1 MDDKTPPPLRP
12 VSGKCYTYDVTSVL
26 KTLAATM
33 SAALLAWAAP
43 AQPEPPLV
51 SAADFLSGK
60 YDMTAIRAECTVRD
74 AFRDEINP
82 KYVYLVLLWDGEI
95 VYAAFPAADI
105 PDEAILS
112 LVGAGV
118 VVTGTPIPRLYDQ
131 REKLGR
137 NLQIPDSH
145 AIVVR
150 RKSAADTFDAPD
162 VTTLDGVPPLELQH
176 LDRHGFSGV
185 VLAVWERKNVL
196 LRGKG
201 RTGRDELVT
210 VRLASDSAPKY
221 GEYVHVSGFPG
232 TDLHHYT
239 LVRAWW
245 TAAAQPAMRPEEA
258 EDTSAKALT
267 TDTEGRTMFRN
278 EMHGRPVRLRGIVRT
293 GVGADGLFLMES
305 DGIVVPVYAA
315 AAAEYAHT
323 IETGC
328 TVEAAGT
335 CIMDIEDWQSNS
347 VVPQIRRFF
356 LVARVPSDIRIVAH
370 PPWWTAARLLA
381 VIGALLVALAAILV
395 WNAALSRSAARKGR
409 ELYRMQIE
417 RVKADLRTE
426 ERTRLAVELH
436 DTLAQNLT
444 GVSMEL
450 AAGHVDIAAK
460 TLKSCRDELR
470 DCLWDLRSRALE
482 EPDMTQAV
490 LKTLRPHIG
499 ETRVSVRFSVPRGKL
514 SDKTVHALLRSIRE
528 LVVNALR
535 HGGATDIKVAGAL
548 EGEHLVCSVTDNGS
562 GFDPA
567 SAPGVLQG
575 HFGLQGIRERIDALG
590 GEFTIEST
598 PDKGTKARMKI

>member
-1 MDDKTPPPLRP
+1 MN
-12 VSGKCYTYDVTSVL
+12 SIL
-26 KTLAATM
+26 KNLIAAAC
-33 SAALLAWAAP
+33 AALLAGTAT
-43 AQPEPPLV
+43 AQTLPPLI
-51 SAADFLSGK
+51 SADEFLSGQ
-60 YDMTAIRAECTVRD
+60 YDMTPIRAECIVRD

-82 KYVYLVLLWDGEI
+82 DYIYLVLLWDGEI
-95 VYAAFPAADI
+95 IYAAFPADDI
-105 PDEAILS
+105 TDETITSFL
-112 LVGAGV
+112 GAGIIA
-118 VVTGTPIPRLYDQ
+118 TGTPIPRLYGQ

-137 NLQIPDSH
+137 NLQIQSSN
-145 AIVVR
+145 AIVIH
-150 RKSAADTFDAPD
+150 RKPATDIFSVPD
-162 VTTLDGVPPLELQH
+162 VTRLEGTAPSELQH
-176 LDRHGFSGV
+176 RDRHGFSGI
-185 VLAVWERKNVL
+185 VLAVWKKNNVL
-196 LRGKG
+196 LLGKG
-201 RTGRDELVT
+201 TAGKDELVIA
-210 VRLASDSAPKY
+210 RLATDNVPKY
-221 GEYVHVSGFPG
+221 GEHIYVSGFPG

-239 LVRAWW
+239 LSRAWW
-245 TAAAQPAMRPEEA
+245 TRTREKPAPPEEA
-258 EDTSAKALT
+258 AQSSARTLT
-267 TDTEGRTMFRN
+267 TDTEGRPRFRFD
-278 EMHGRPVRLRGIVRT
+278 MHGRPVKMRGIVRT
-293 GVGADGLFLMES
+293 TVDEDGLFMIENEGLL
-305 DGIVVPVYAA
+305 VPVYASA
-315 AAAEYAHT
+315 ALEKTAEMEIGCT
-323 IETGC
+323 IE
-328 TVEAAGT
+328 VVGT
-335 CIMDIEDWQSNS
+335 CVMDIEDWRVNS
-347 VVPQIRRFF
+347 VFPQIHRFL
-356 LVARVPSDIRIVAH
+356 LVTRTPSDIQIVAW
-370 PPWWTAARLLA
+370 PPWWTTERILW
-381 VIGALLVALAAILV
+381 VIGALLGGIIAILV

-470 DCLWDLRSRALE
+470 DCLWDLRSQALE

-499 ETRVSVRFSVPRGKL
+499 ETHVSVRFSVPRGKL

-548 EGEHLVCSVTDNGS
+548 EGEHLICSVTDNGS

>member
-1 MDDKTPPPLRP
+1 MTAFLQS

-26 KTLAATM
+26 KTLATALCAVLFAGAA
-33 SAALLAWAAP
+33 SA
-43 AQPEPPLV
+43 QSEPPLV

-60 YDMTAIRAECTVRD
+60 YDKTAIRAECIVRD
-74 AFRDEINP
+74 AFRDETNP

-95 VYAAFPAADI
+95 VYAAFPAEDI
-105 PDEAILS
+105 SDEAVSL
-112 LVGAGV
+112 LVGADV

-137 NLQIPDSH
+137 NLQIPGSH

-150 RKSAADTFDAPD
+150 RKPAADTFTVPD
-162 VTTLDGVPPLELQH
+162 VTKLEGTPPIDLQR

-185 VLAVWERKNVL
+185 VLAVWRKNNVL

-201 RTGRDELVT
+201 TAGKDELVIA
-210 VRLASDSAPKY
+210 RLATDNVPKY
-221 GEYVHVSGFPG
+221 GEHIYVSGFPG

-239 LVRAWW
+239 LSRAWW
-245 TAAAQPAMRPEEA
+245 TRTREKPAPPEEA
-258 EDTSAKALT
+258 AQSSARTLT
-267 TDTEGRTMFRN
+267 TDTEGRPRFRFD
-278 EMHGRPVRLRGIVRT
+278 MHGRPVRLRGIVRT
-293 GVGADGLFLMES
+293 GVGADGMFLMES

-335 CIMDIEDWQSNS
+335 CIMDIEDWQVNS
-347 VVPQIRRFF
+347 VFPQIRRFF
-356 LVARVPSDIRIVAH
+356 LVARVPSDIRIVAR

-381 VIGALLVALAAILV
+381 VIGALLAALAAILV

-409 ELYRMQIE
+409 ELYRVQIE

-444 GVSMEL
+444 GVSMQL
-450 AAGHVDIAAK
+450 AAGHVEIAEK

-470 DCLWDLRSRALE
+470 DCLWDLRSQALE

-499 ETRVSVRFSVPRGKL
+499 ETRVSVRFNVPRGKL
-514 SDKTVHALLRSIRE
+514 SDKTAHALLRSIRE

-535 HGGATDIKVAGAL
+535 HGKATDIKVAGAL
-548 EGEHLVCSVTDNGS
+548 EGEHLICSVSDNGR
-562 GFDPA
+562 GFDPV

-575 HFGLQGIRERIDALG
+575 HFGLQGIRERVNALG
-590 GEFTIEST
+590 GEFTIESK
-598 PDKGTKARMKI
+598 PGQGVKAKIKI